1 MAFSDGTFVRLDT
14 GSNSDAGK
22 LFLYKES
29 ATLAA
34 IRAANYFDDAAA
46 TYGLADEDVIMIL
59 ASDGF
64 GFSQMSVTAGAAT
77 VGEGLTSA

>member
-1 MAFSDGTFVRLDT
+1 MAFSNGTFTRVS
-14 GSNSDAGK
+14 GSNSTGGTVW
-22 LFLYKES
+22 LYNEA

-34 IRAANYFDDAAA
+34 IRGANYFNDAAA
-46 TYGLADEDVIMIL
+46 TYGLQDGDVVMII

-64 GFSQMSVTAGAAT
+64 GFSAVSVSGGNVT